1 MLAIFVIASLSPLLS
16 GAIGNE
22 LGGNNGK
29 SYTPVGQTVE
39 ISIPVYPN
47 GSSSILKVE
56 VPGGEAL
63 QELDLELQP
72 RPLPI
77 VEEFSWDTPS
87 HFNNTGAVF
96 DNVDYNKTGLTIL
109 PHGIDWDFETANHGW
124 TLSANGGWARGYD
137 STLGQSNG
145 VHGGSNAIYTY
156 NGNYP
161 NYMGST
167 YWATSPTFD
176 CSSCSGTWSL
186 SYWKR
191 LGVESSSWDH
201 AYVQIKNA
209 QGGWINLWSN
219 SGTVNDGSYS
229 MASHGVGS
237 YISNNPSAQ
246 VRFGLGTT
254 DGSVTYTGWNI
265 DDVSILPVGGVSGG
279 FANWTSPDFGPQ
291 AMTGVTS
298 VPGAYGIF
306 SIDAIV
312 PSGAALKWTI
322 LDATTLS
329 PIPGFS
335 DRSEHV
341 ADLGIIDWET
351 HPSLR
356 LKLALVAG
364 SGGAP
369 HIYSI
374 NLQGRVVDDF
384 FADPSAD
391 GWSLGGASWSSA
403 DNRIYGTASEVVFT
417 PTYEVAR
424 PISRIRTDM
433 VMSGSAQIE
442 VSVNGG
448 NWSSIEQ
455 TVTQT
460 LNSSASSVRFKIFG
474 GGSYWQLDRFEVDLQ
489 GAGMPMHPRI
499 DIALDNR
506 YEWEIPSGA
515 HGLWG
520 WQNRLG
526 SGYLETKMSF
536 STPSTRQVSL
546 LLPTAGIEAMAF
558 DLTPVG
564 AATNNITLDFKVG
577 STTIFSRNISTIA
590 KSTTISVVG
599 DELIQLN
606 AALLNATPSSSG
618 EGYSMTIVD
627 LDITASGGSDLL
639 LRGLRAPYSP
649 TAVIS
654 ADGDHPLVR
663 SINEVIAS
671 QSGMTGTQY
680 IPIPLQSDMPAG
692 YIARMARS
700 SSSTAPNIISM
711 SMTNVSQFEPLTPS
725 WQWIEVDVLF
735 DTQEDAQRVEL
746 ELAAINK
753 YASFHCSVDAI
764 QPAASQGEMAGNCQ
778 GQGNYDLI
786 EWHPQNPME
795 VTKNNTLIRV
805 HWSFRF
811 DSGWDDED
819 LLDVRTS
826 MVTVSGTHSLPEV
839 FAFGAGST
847 NGVENDVNLDDWWV
861 VNQIGEEVPKTAL
874 FLSPGAVVDVVV
886 KIGFE
891 DVGDMWSPRSG
902 EVEVSLWQSGV
913 QLNSTTTLD
922 KGFATMSAAV
932 PSSGAYITWEVRLS
946 GLNGQGVAYSVR
958 SYTFQTDSLAPEVI
972 GMSIAR
978 HDHLAPSINQR
989 IEFTIHDRPVLP
1001 QSIYL
1006 HLWKQWIHDIDD
1018 DGLPDADE
1026 YVFNSIDLPD
1036 DLSALTGN
1044 YVITLDDTAAADGDL
1059 VAGYLSGA
1067 DPAGNLLLGGGGA
1080 GADQHLFMYQVLR
1093 DIAPNILGNEVYY
1106 SDGAH
1111 SWLHPET
1118 SYTLN
1123 VPLEEGNGI
1132 SDLSSVRIELASNS
1146 QDDRLVISWDGD
1158 DQRCTS
1164 ESSDLLLESCVLGA
1178 RYGNTTPYTSSMEI
1192 RITFH
1197 LQWTLL
1203 SDSYLSREPLVEV
1216 VDRAGQSS
1224 YSLLP
1229 ELRWR
1234 YSPDMM
1240 IPRSSMNVSIADS
1253 VPNSEGAWV
1262 RPGAAATIQGEVMWS
1277 SDGVLVNPPVD
1288 VAILLDGQRHT
1299 VLAIAGGFTANVE
1312 MPMTSGDH
1320 PLNVELANLP
1330 TNAEDLTDRSTPVM
1344 WIVVDGDRP
1353 EVIEVLSPRPNSV
1366 LTMEDLSELEV
1377 EIRVKEL
1384 EQLNPTSL
1392 QVNWRIQPLDSLPGV
1407 LPVAEGVTIP
1417 TYMENRL
1424 SGQSIPVMALLDVAS
1439 VLEDGVDLSALEL
1452 IVWLVGADM
1461 AGNQFDGLL
1470 NSEVVPLGTW
1480 AVEQKSPSFSMQR
1493 SDIEYSK
1500 WGDLNEGESVTISI
1514 TVHNSGKLGGQVE
1527 ILVEVVRPGGERVK
1541 LDQTYLYIEAGSH
1554 NTSDSVWNLK
1564 GLGAVWIEATIISTG
1579 EGATGPTLRIVEATS
1594 EGLFGAG
1601 VAGVDSIYIW
1611 LAVALMVI
1619 LSIVFVALMRQSGSG
1634 ETWIDDEEW
1643 EEEVVDQTALVDQ
1656 SHLQK
1661 QYPTPPP
1668 VASAAVPV
1676 VGQQQPNYPAVEAR
1690 DAAVPDYSGY
1700 VDPYAQTGYQQ
1711 PPQFPP
1717 Q

>member
-1 MLAIFVIASLSPLLS
+1 MRYNQRTTASFGMLAIFLIASLSPLI
-16 GAIGNE
+16 GGGIGNE
-22 LGGNNGK
+22 LGGNNEK
-29 SYTPVGQTVE
+29 SYTPIGQTVE

-47 GSSSILKVE
+47 GSSSMLKVE
-56 VPGGEAL
+56 VPGGEVL

-77 VEEFSWDTPS
+77 VEEFSWDTS
-87 HFNNTGAVF
+87 AHFNATTAAF

-109 PHGIDWDFETANHGW
+109 PSGIEWDFENTNHGW
-124 TLSANGGWARGYD
+124 TLSTGGGWARGYD
-137 STLGQSNG
+137 STLGSSNG
-145 VHGGSNAIYTY
+145 VHGGSSALYTY

-161 NYMGST
+161 NYMSST

-201 AYVQIKNA
+201 AYVQFKNA
-209 QGGWINLWSN
+209 QGNWVNLWSN
-219 SGTVNDGSYS
+219 SGTVNDGSFS
-229 MASHGVGS
+229 LSSHSIGS

-291 AMTGVTS
+291 AMTGTTS
-298 VPGAYGIF
+298 VPGAYGIL
-306 SIDAIV
+306 SIDSIV
-312 PSGAALKWTI
+312 PSGASLKWTI

-335 DRSEHV
+335 DRSDHFT
-341 ADLGIIDWET
+341 DLGIIDWEA

-356 LKLALVAG
+356 IKLEFVAG

-369 HIYSI
+369 HVYSI
-374 NLQGRVVDDF
+374 NLQGRIVDDF
-384 FADPSAD
+384 FADPSED
-391 GWSLGGASWSSA
+391 GWSMGGASWSST

-417 PTYEVAR
+417 PSYEVAR

-433 VMSGSAQIE
+433 VMSGSVQIE

-455 TVTQT
+455 TVTRV

-526 SGYLETKMSF
+526 NGYLENKMSF

-546 LLPTAGIEAMAF
+546 LLPTAGIDAMAF

-564 AATNNITLDFKVG
+564 AGTNDVILDFNVG
-577 STTIFSRNISTIA
+577 STIIFSRNISTIT
-590 KSTTISVVG
+590 KSTNVSVIG

-606 AALLNATPSSSG
+606 AALLNATASSSG

-639 LRGLRAPYSP
+639 IRGLRVPYSP

-663 SINEVIAS
+663 SINELIAS
-671 QSGMTGTQY
+671 QSGISGTQF
-680 IPIPLQSDMPAG
+680 IPIPLQSEMPAG
-692 YIARMARS
+692 YFARMART
-700 SSSTAPNIISM
+700 SSSTGPNIISM
-711 SMTNVSQFEPLTPS
+711 SMTNVSQSEPLTPS

-746 ELAAINK
+746 DLAGINR
-753 YASFHCSVDAI
+753 YASFHCTSDAV
-764 QPAASQGEMAGNCQ
+764 QPAVSQGEMAGNCQ
-778 GQGNYDLI
+778 GQGDYDLI
-786 EWHPQNPME
+786 EWHPQNPMHI
-795 VTKNNTLIRV
+795 TQNNTLIRV

-811 DSGWDDED
+811 DSSWDDED

-826 MVTVSGTHSLPEV
+826 MVTVSGTHSLPKV
-839 FAFGAGST
+839 FAFGSGST
-847 NGVENDVNLDDWWV
+847 KGVENDVNLDDWWV
-861 VNQIGEEVPKTAL
+861 INQNGEQVTKTAL
-874 FLSPGAVVDVVV
+874 FLSPGAVVDVVA

-891 DVGDMWSPRSG
+891 DVGDSWSPRSG

-913 QLNSTTTLD
+913 QLNSTTTLE
-922 KGFATMSAAV
+922 KGLATMSAAV

-946 GLNGQGVAYSVR
+946 GLNGQGVAYSVI
-958 SYTFQTDSLAPEVI
+958 SDTFQTDSLAPEVVD
-972 GMSIAR
+972 MSIAR

-989 IEFTIHDRPVLP
+989 IEFTIYDRPVLP
-1001 QSIYL
+1001 RAINL
-1006 HLWKQWIHDIDD
+1006 HLWKQWIHDIDG
-1018 DGLPDADE
+1018 DGLPDGNE
-1026 YVFNSIDLPD
+1026 YVSNSIDLPTN
-1036 DLSALTGN
+1036 LSTLTGI
-1044 YVITLDDTAAADGDL
+1044 YVLTIDDTAATDGDL

-1067 DPAGNLLLGGGGA
+1067 DPAGNLLVGGGG
-1080 GADQHLFMYQVLR
+1080 GGSDQHLFMYQVLR

-1106 SDGAH
+1106 ADGAH
-1111 SWLHPET
+1111 QWLHPET
-1118 SYTLN
+1118 FYTLN

-1146 QDDRLVISWDGD
+1146 QDDNLAIIWDGD

-1164 ESSDLLLESCVLGA
+1164 QSPYLLIESCVLGA
-1178 RYGNTTPYTSSMEI
+1178 RYGNTTPYSSSMEMSV
-1192 RITFH
+1192 TFQ

-1203 SDSYLSREPLVEV
+1203 PDSYLSREPAVEV
-1216 VDRAGQSS
+1216 IDRAGQSS
-1224 YSLLP
+1224 FTLLP
-1229 ELRWR
+1229 DMRWR

-1240 IPRSSMNVSIADS
+1240 ITRSSMNVTIADS

-1277 SDGVLVNPPVD
+1277 SDGVLVNAQVD
-1288 VAILLDGQRHT
+1288 VAILLDGKRHT
-1299 VLAIAGGFTANVE
+1299 VLANGGGFTAELE
-1312 MPMTSGDH
+1312 MPLTSGDH
-1320 PLNVELANLP
+1320 PLSVELANIP
-1330 TNAEDLTDRSTPVM
+1330 ANAEDLTDRSTPVM

-1353 EVIEVLSPRPNSV
+1353 VVTEVLSPRPSAV

-1384 EQLNPTSL
+1384 EQLNTNSV
-1392 QVNWRIQPLDSLPGV
+1392 QVNWRIQPLDALPGA
-1407 LPVAEGVTIP
+1407 LPVAEGMVMP
-1417 TYMENRL
+1417 TFMENRL
-1424 SGQSIPVMALLDVAS
+1424 SGQSIPVMALIDATS
-1439 VLEDGVDLSALEL
+1439 ALEAGADLAALEL

-1461 AGNQFDGLL
+1461 AGNQFDDLL
-1470 NSEVVPLGTW
+1470 NSEVIPLGTW
-1480 AVEQKSPSFSMQR
+1480 TIEQRAPSFSMQR

-1500 WGDLNEGESVTISI
+1500 WGDLNEGESLTVSI

-1527 ILVEVVRPGGERVK
+1527 ILVEVIRPGGVRTE

-1554 NTSDSVWNLK
+1554 NTSDSVWNLE

-1579 EGATGPTLRIVEATS
+1579 EVATGPTLRIVEAS
-1594 EGLFGAG
+1594 PDGLFGAT
-1601 VAGVDSIYIW
+1601 VAGVDAIYIW
-1611 LAVALMVI
+1611 LAVSLMVI
-1619 LSIVFVALMRQSGSG
+1619 LSIVFVALMRQGGSG
-1634 ETWIDDEEW
+1634 ETWVDDEDW
-1643 EEEVVDQTALVDQ
+1643 EEDVANQTAMVAQ
-1656 SHLQK
+1656 SQAQK
-1661 QYPTPPP
+1661 QYPSPPT
-1668 VASAAVPV
+1668 V
-1676 VGQQQPNYPAVEAR
+1676 VHDQQQAVYPAGDAEA
-1690 DAAVPDYSGY
+1690 AAYTGY
-1700 VDPYAQTGYQQ
+1700 VDPYAQSGYQH
-1711 PPQFPP
+1711 PPQ

>member
-1 MLAIFVIASLSPLLS
+1 MRYNQRTTASLGMLAIFIIASLSPLL
-16 GAIGNE
+16 GGQIGNV
-22 LGGNNGK
+22 LQGNEEK
-29 SYTPVGQTVE
+29 SFTPVGQSVE

-77 VEEFSWDTPS
+77 VEEFSWDTS
-87 HFNNTGAVF
+87 AHFNTTAAVF

-109 PHGIDWDFETANHGW
+109 PRGIEWDFENTNHGW
-124 TLSANGGWARGYD
+124 TLSTGGGWARGYD
-137 STLGQSNG
+137 TTLGSSNG
-145 VHGGSNAIYTY
+145 VHGGSNALYTY

-161 NYMGST
+161 NYMSST

-201 AYVQIKNA
+201 AYVQLKNS
-209 QGGWINLWSN
+209 QGNWVNLWSN
-219 SGTVNDGSYS
+219 SGTVNDGSFS
-229 MASHGVGS
+229 LSSHSVGS
-237 YISNNPSAQ
+237 YINNNPSAQ

-265 DDVSILPVGGVSGG
+265 DDVSILPMGGVSGG

-306 SIDAIV
+306 SVDAIV
-312 PSGAALKWTI
+312 PSGASLKWTI
-322 LDATTLS
+322 LDASTLS
-329 PIPGFS
+329 PIPGFLG
-335 DRSEHV
+335 RSEHV

-356 LKLALVAG
+356 LKLEFIAG

-369 HIYSI
+369 YVYSI

-384 FADPSAD
+384 FANPSDD
-391 GWSLGGASWSSA
+391 GWSMGGASWSST
-403 DNRIYGTASEVVFT
+403 DNRIYGTGSEVVFT
-417 PTYEVAR
+417 PTFEVAR

-448 NWSSIEQ
+448 NWSGIEQ
-455 TVTQT
+455 TVTQP

-526 SGYLETKMSF
+526 NGYLENKMTF
-536 STPSTRQVSL
+536 PTPTSRQVSL
-546 LLPTAGIEAMAF
+546 LLPTAGIDALAF

-564 AATNNITLDFKVG
+564 TATNNVTLDFSVG
-577 STTIFSRNISTIA
+577 STTIFSSILNTISKSTIV
-590 KSTTISVVG
+590 SVGG

-606 AALLNATPSSSG
+606 AALLNATASSSG
-618 EGYSMTIVD
+618 EGYSMAILD

-649 TAVIS
+649 TAIIS
-654 ADGDHPLVR
+654 ADGDHQLVR
-663 SINEVIAS
+663 AINEVIAS
-671 QSGMTGTQY
+671 QTGISGTKF
-680 IPIPLQSDMPAG
+680 IPIPLQSEMPTG
-692 YIARMARS
+692 YIARMARTT
-700 SSSTAPNIISM
+700 SSTAPNIISM
-711 SMTNVSQFEPLTPS
+711 SMTNVSQSESLTPS
-725 WQWIEVDVLF
+725 WQWIEVEVLF

-746 ELAAINK
+746 DFAAINK
-753 YASFHCSVDAI
+753 FASFHCTVGVV
-764 QPAASQGEMAGNCQ
+764 QPAASQGEMAGNCL
-778 GQGNYDLI
+778 GQGNYDLL
-786 EWHPQNPME
+786 EWHPQNPML
-795 VTKNNTLIRV
+795 VTQNNTLIRV
-805 HWSFRF
+805 LWSFRF
-811 DSGWDDED
+811 DSSWDDED
-819 LLDVRTS
+819 ILDIRSS
-826 MVTVSGTHSLPEV
+826 MVTVSGIHSLPRV
-839 FAFGAGST
+839 LAFGSGLT
-847 NGVENDVNLDDWWV
+847 KGMENDVNLEDWWV
-861 VNQIGEEVPKTAL
+861 INQNGDRVPDTAL
-874 FLSPGAVVDVVV
+874 FLSPGEVVDVVA

-902 EVEVSLWQSGV
+902 DVEVSLWQSGV
-913 QLNSTTTLD
+913 QLISTTILD
-922 KGFATMSAAV
+922 EGLATMSAAV
-932 PSSGAYITWEVRLS
+932 PSSGAFITWEVRLS
-946 GLNGQGVAYSVR
+946 GLNGQDVAYSVI
-958 SYTFQTDSLAPEVI
+958 SNTFQTDSLAPEVV
-972 GMSIAR
+972 GMSIDR
-978 HDHLAPSINQR
+978 HDHISPSINQR
-989 IEFTIHDRPVLP
+989 IEFTIYDRPVLP
-1001 QSIYL
+1001 QAINL
-1006 HLWKQWIHDIDD
+1006 HLWKQWIHDIDA
-1018 DGLPDADE
+1018 DGLPSAAE
-1026 YVFNSIDLPD
+1026 YAAYSIVLPGN
-1036 DLSALTGN
+1036 LSASMGN
-1044 YVITLDDTAAADGDL
+1044 YILNLDDTAAADGDL
-1059 VAGYLSGA
+1059 VAGYLTGA
-1067 DPAGNLLLGGGGA
+1067 DPAGNLLIGGGG
-1080 GADQHLFMYQVLR
+1080 GGSDQHLFMYQVLR
-1093 DIAPNILGNEVYY
+1093 DIAPNILSNEVYY
-1106 SDGAH
+1106 DDGHH

-1118 SYTLN
+1118 FYTLN

-1132 SDLSSVRIELASNS
+1132 SDLSSARIELSSNS
-1146 QDDRLVISWDGD
+1146 QDDTLAIAWDGD

-1164 ESSDLLLESCVLGA
+1164 ESFDILIDSCVLGA
-1178 RYGNTTPYTSSMEI
+1178 RYGNTTPYSSVMEM
-1192 RITFH
+1192 RVTFQ

-1203 SDSYLSREPLVEV
+1203 PDSYLSREPAVEV

-1229 ELRWR
+1229 EMRWR

-1240 IPRSSMNVSIADS
+1240 ISRSSMNVSIDDS

-1262 RPGAAATIQGEVMWS
+1262 RPGAAASIQGEVMWS
-1277 SDGVLVNPPVD
+1277 SDGLLVNAPVD

-1299 VLAIAGGFTANVE
+1299 VLASGGGFVANLE

-1330 TNAEDLTDRSTPVM
+1330 TNADDLTDRSTPVM
-1344 WIVVDGDRP
+1344 WIVVDGDAP
-1353 EVIEVLSPRPNSV
+1353 VVTEVLSPRPTAV
-1366 LTMEDLSELEV
+1366 LTMEDLSELEI

-1384 EQLNPTSL
+1384 EQLNPASM
-1392 QVNWRIQPLDSLPGV
+1392 QVNWRIQPLDSLPGT
-1407 LPVAEGVTIP
+1407 LPVAEGVITP
-1417 TYMENRL
+1417 TFMENRF
-1424 SGQSIPVMALLDVAS
+1424 SGQSIPVLSIFDISS
-1439 VLEDGVDLSALEL
+1439 VLEDDADLAALEL
-1452 IVWLVGADM
+1452 IIWLVGADM
-1461 AGNQFDGLL
+1461 AGNQFDDLL
-1470 NSEVVPLGTW
+1470 NSEVIPLGTW
-1480 AVEQKSPSFSMQR
+1480 PVEQRAPFFSMQR

-1527 ILVEVVRPGGERVK
+1527 ILVEVVRPGGTREE
-1541 LDQTYLYIEAGSH
+1541 LDQTSLYIEAGSH
-1554 NTSDSVWNLK
+1554 NTSDSVWNLN

-1579 EGATGPTLRIVEATS
+1579 QIENGPTLRIVETTS
-1594 EGLFGAG
+1594 DGFFGNS
-1601 VAGVDSIYIW
+1601 VAGVDAIYIW
-1611 LAVALMVI
+1611 LAVGLMAV
-1619 LSIVFVALMRQSGSG
+1619 LSIVFVALMRQGGSG
-1634 ETWIDDEEW
+1634 ETWVDDEDW
-1643 EEEVVDQTALVDQ
+1643 EEEVANQTAIVDQLGT
-1656 SHLQK
+1656 QK
-1661 QYPTPPP
+1661 QYPKPPP
-1668 VASAAVPV
+1668 V
-1676 VGQQQPNYPAVEAR
+1676 GEHQQPSHPSDNVEGSA
-1690 DAAVPDYSGY
+1690 YTGY
-1700 VDPYAQTGYQQ
+1700 VDPYAHGGYQP
-1711 PPQFPP
+1711 PPQ